1 MEEDGVT
8 TQLDDTEGEL
18 RLQAYCK
25 HPDLGFRMVAF
36 CKLLVVWNVW
46 RQNPQI
52 DDLIVIGEATDSIIL
67 SSCSADPTSF
77 TRLGRRLQI
86 PEKSHPVSPGLPLT
100 TPSGRLPQGSSL

>member
-1 MEEDGVT
+1 MEDDGVT
-8 TQLDDTEGEL
+8 AQLDDTEGEV
-18 RLQAYCK
+18 RLPAYCK

-52 DDLIVIGEATDSIIL
+52 DDLVVIGEAADSITLL
-67 SSCSADPTSF
+67 SCLADPTPS

-86 PEKSHPVSPGLPLT
+86 PEKSYPVSSRLPLT
-100 TPSGRLPQGSSL
+100 TSSGRLPQGSSL

>member
-1 MEEDGVT
+1 VT
-8 TQLDDTEGEL
+8 SQLDDTEGEV
-18 RLQAYCK
+18 RLPAYCK

-52 DDLIVIGEATDSIIL
+52 ENLVVIGEAEDPTIL
-67 SSCSADPTSF
+67 SSCSADLTPF

-86 PEKSHPVSPGLPLT
+86 PEKSHTVSPGPPFT
-100 TPSGRLPQGSSL
+100 TPSGWISQRSSL